1 MSDIAVRTRVIALV
15 TFVIYSI
22 GCIVIG
28 NLADKKNSSGE
39 FGKTFFAGGGN
50 LSIIPMGLMLAAA
63 ASSGSTFLANPGIAN
78 SWGLMWVVSEF
89 LWVFST
95 LVTGMVGSKKL
106 KIVCNRINCVSTG
119 VALKHRY
126 ENSTFI
132 AWFAP
137 LSILVFQG
145 LFLYQQVASGAKLM
159 ESVTGLPY
167 IWGLVI
173 FGGILL
179 AYTIFSGAKGSSVVS
194 IFQGA
199 VMSIAAFALIF
210 GIYGAVH
217 QVHGST
223 EAAFRNLAESSP
235 ELLHP
240 ASKFSFPILVSYFF
254 YMGFSV
260 SIGNDSVAKA
270 TKVGTSRNLHS
281 STFLSV
287 VIVAFWAIALN
298 LLGLVAKMAFPDVPS
313 DTIIPYSALATLPPV
328 LSGIVVAGVAAAIHS
343 TLAFVMLNINS
354 SVVMD
359 LYQGQIKKGSATNK
373 ELKTVNTICTC
384 VLVAAM
390 VGFAVK
396 PPALL
401 GIINIFA
408 SVGGACAF
416 FVPVLFGLWWKR
428 ANKYGCIASMVC
440 GVGYFFAAQRIE
452 ALTFGLHAMIPS
464 LIAAMIGMCV
474 VSLLTPPPS
483 DEVLDIWFGVGKS
496 AHQGTNLMKQEI

>member
-15 TFVIYSI
+15 TFLIYSA
-22 GCIVIG
+22 GCIIIG
-28 NLADKKNSSGE
+28 NMANKKNSSGE

-50 LSIIPMGLMLAAA
+50 LSIIPMGLMLASAA
-63 ASSGSTFLANPGIAN
+63 ASGSTFLANPGIA
-78 SWGLMWVVSEF
+78 STWGLMWIVAEF
-89 LWVFST
+89 LFVFSS
-95 LVTGMVGSKKL
+95 LIAGIVGSKKL

-132 AWFAP
+132 GWFAP
-137 LSILVFQG
+137 LAILVFQG

-167 IWGLVI
+167 IWGLII
-173 FGGILL
+173 FGGVLL
-179 AYTIFSGAKGSSVVS
+179 AYTVFSGAKGSSVVS
-194 IFQGA
+194 ILQGA
-199 VMSIAAFALIF
+199 VMSVAAFALIF

-223 EAAFRNLAESSP
+223 EAGFRYLAATDP

-240 ASKFSFPILVSYFF
+240 ASRFSFPILVSYFF

-270 TKVGTSRNLHS
+270 TKVATSKTLHS

-287 VIVAFWAIALN
+287 IIVGFWAIALN
-298 LLGLVAKMAFPDVPS
+298 LLGLVAKMAFPDVPA

-328 LSGIVVAGVAAAIHS
+328 MSGIVVAGVAAAIHS
-343 TLAFVMLNINS
+343 TLAFVLLNINS

-359 LYQGQIKKGSATNK
+359 LYQGQIKKGTATNK

-384 VLVAAM
+384 LLIAAM
-390 VGFAVK
+390 VAFAIK

-416 FVPVLFGLWWKR
+416 LVPVLFGLWWKR
-428 ANKYGCIASMVC
+428 ANKYGCMASMIC
-440 GVGYFFAAQRIE
+440 GVGYFIAAQRVP
-452 ALTFGLHAMIPS
+452 AMTLGLHAMIPS
-464 LIAAMIGMCV
+464 LIAAMLGMV
-474 VSLLTPPPS
+474 IVSLLTPPPS
-483 DEVLDIWFGVGKS
+483 DDVMDVWFGVGLA
-496 AHQGTNLMKQEI
+496 AHRKAQEEGKAS